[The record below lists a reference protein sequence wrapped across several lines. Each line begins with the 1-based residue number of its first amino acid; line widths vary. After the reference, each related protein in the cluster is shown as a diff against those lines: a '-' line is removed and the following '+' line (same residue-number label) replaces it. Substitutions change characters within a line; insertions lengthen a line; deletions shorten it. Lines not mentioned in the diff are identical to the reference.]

1 MRLIHQEFEN
11 PLFLPEQHLGFLIV
25 EDPKK
30 YYAISR
36 EFLSQVDDDE
46 GRFVLSEKY
55 KALTIPKVM
64 AVVDSPLQLEH
75 NPRRALTALY
85 KQLEKHCVEE
95 ALMIE
100 LQDLIDELGLRLRR
114 LLPELEVELEE
125 IETPEWSAIF
135 KFFDLRFRSHYTQLE
150 EALLDYLRITQS
162 YLKIKF
168 FVVIG
173 ALQFMDKTALE
184 LLNKHAQYED
194 LRVLFLEGTL
204 PEDKLPKETRTL
216 ILDADLCEI
225 IKYN

>member
-1 MRLIHQEFEN
+1 
-11 PLFLPEQHLGFLIV
+11 
-25 EDPKK
+25 
-30 YYAISR
+30 
-36 EFLSQVDDDE
+36 
-46 GRFVLSEKY
+46 
-55 KALTIPKVM
+55 M
-64 AVVDSPLQLEH
+64 AVVDSPPLQLEH

-100 LQDLIDELGLRLRR
+100 LQDLIDELGLRLKR

-150 EALLDYLRITQS
+150 EALLDYLRVTRS

>member
-46 GRFVLSEKY
+46 GRFILSEKY
-55 KALTIPKVM
+55 KALAIPKVM
-64 AVVDSPLQLEH
+64 SVVDSPLQLDH

-95 ALMIE
+95 ALMVE

-125 IETPEWSAIF
+125 IETPEWNAIF
-135 KFFDLRFRSHYTQLE
+135 KFYNLRFRSHYAQLE
-150 EALLDYLRITQS
+150 EALLDYLRVTRS

-173 ALQFMDKTALE
+173 ALQFMDKIALE

-216 ILDADLCEI
+216 ILDTDLCEI

>member
-46 GRFVLSEKY
+46 GRFILSEKY
-55 KALTIPKVM
+55 KALAIPKVM
-64 AVVDSPLQLEH
+64 SVVDSPLQLDH

-125 IETPEWSAIF
+125 IETPEWNAIF
-135 KFFDLRFRSHYTQLE
+135 KFYNLRFRSHYAQLE
-150 EALLDYLRITQS
+150 EALLDYLRVTRS

-173 ALQFMDKTALE
+173 ALQFMDKIALE

-216 ILDADLCEI
+216 ILDTDLCEI